1 MVQVKGVKAATMRK
15 KRQTKVNV
23 LLCTVAVLLCA
34 TLYSTHLVGGLY
46 ARYTTSGSSNDSAR
60 VAAFNIEE
68 EGTLFQTV
76 QAEIKPGSTAA
87 QNVDL
92 IINNKSEVAVQC
104 DIQVTNVTGNLPEM
118 EFTLGPKLEDE
129 KPEADTPAVT
139 LESEDSGASAST
151 IQISAGGKAKYLLN
165 ISWTPNEEKPEEDL
179 ALMGMVDYVTIA
191 VTATQID

>member
-1 MVQVKGVKAATMRK
+1 MVPVKGVKAATMRK

-60 VAAFNIEE
+60 VAAFNIEQ
-68 EGTLFQTV
+68 EGTIFQTV
-76 QAEIKPGSTAA
+76 QADIKPGDTAA

-92 IINNKSEVAVQC
+92 TINNKSEVAVEC
-104 DIQVTNVTGNLPEM
+104 KIAIESVTGNLPSVE
-118 EFTLGPKLEDE
+118 LKLV
-129 KPEADTPAVT
+129 PEANTPVVT
-139 LESEDSGASAST
+139 SESDGSGASIST
-151 IQISAGGKAKYLLN
+151 AQIAAGETAKYNLK
-165 ISWTPNEEKPEEDL
+165 ITWTPNEENPEDDL
-179 ALMGMVDYVTIA
+179 AYMGMVDYVTIA